1 MLPPQLSVAPAVAA
15 QAATAAGSKHCK
27 LKALPGT
34 VTTGRVVSLTVKSL
48 VAVPT
53 FPQLSVAVNVTV
65 TVWLQL
71 LAGSVERRVG
81 IVFRSQ
87 LSVALAVADHA
98 ATGCGE
104 KQ

>member
-1 MLPPQLSVAPAVAA
+1 MLPPQLSVALAVAA

-27 LKALPGT
+27 LKALLGT

-53 FPQLSVAVNVTV
+53 FPQLSVAVKVTV

-71 LAGSVERRVG
+71 LAG
-81 IVFRSQ
+81 
-87 LSVALAVADHA
+87 AV
-98 ATGCGE
+98 
-104 KQ
+104 